1 MTDTVYSLM
10 DWAAIEELV
19 YSEASDPH
27 RLLGPHIVPQGVLIQ
42 AFIPTAASV
51 TVHTA
56 DTVHTA
62 WPMELADEAG
72 FFAALLP
79 GKTIPEYTLEVA
91 YDNGTVQTVHDPYAY
106 GPQLAEEDLKKF
118 DAGVLYNVY
127 EKLGAHPMEIG
138 GVSGTYFAVWAP
150 CAMRVSVVGDF
161 NLWDGRR
168 HQMRQLGNYGVF
180 ELFIPGV
187 TQGTIYKYEV
197 KAANGDAM
205 LKADPYGS
213 YAEVRPHDAS
223 IVWDVSHFTWH
234 DQEWMARRA
243 EGRCAVKQSPMSVY
257 EVHLGSWMRA
267 ESGTDAENAA
277 QSAGAA
283 PEKPEGA
290 AAKVQSAG
298 AAAGFLN
305 YRELAVKL
313 AAYVKEMGYTHV
325 ELMPVMEHPLDAS
338 LGYQTTGYYAPTSRH
353 GSPDDFQYFMDY
365 MHGQGIGVI
374 LDWTP
379 AQFPRNLAGLACF
392 DGSCVY
398 EHKDPRQGTHPQWGT
413 LIFNYRRLQVAN
425 FLIANA
431 LYWAEVYHADGIR
444 ADSVSAMLYLDYG
457 KAPGQ
462 WIPNI
467 YGGNENL
474 DAVDFLKRLAD
485 CFHKREDGAILIAEE
500 STAWPQV
507 TGGADEAL
515 GFDYKWNSG
524 WLDGLLSYM
533 RYDPYFRHQR
543 YGELTFSML
552 YAYSEEFILAFPHN
566 EMGHGRG
573 SMVSKMPGGTL
584 EAKLANLRAAY
595 GYWMT
600 HPGRKLLFMGQD
612 MGMTE
617 EWDEN
622 VSLPWDVPDAEDAAA
637 GEKTEAAGAGLAA
650 AETGKAEPAAA
661 EKAEGTEQ
669 NAETETVGAGQAKP
683 EKAAGTEQNAET
695 ETVGAEQAETEKA
708 TGTEQNAETETV
720 GAEQAETE
728 KATGTEQAA
737 AEKTANEQRLL
748 RQQFRQYVR
757 ALLHFYRS
765 HPALYMLDDQLEGFE
780 WIDCLSGQ
788 ENILVYLRR
797 AAAPKETLLVVCN
810 FAPVAHEKRRIGV
823 PFHGKYKEIFNS
835 SAAEYGGN
843 GMCNPRAVASRSI
856 ECDGREES
864 IAVRIAPMGV
874 QIFNCILNEGQP
886 RTLPDRAGGAGKT
899 GDSGK

>member
-1 MTDTVYSLM
+1 MTDTLYSLM

-19 YSEASDPH
+19 YSEACDPH
-27 RLLGPHIVPQGVLIQ
+27 RLLGPHIVPQGILIQ

-56 DTVHTA
+56 EPDPVKQPSRAGSTGRTEPGETSHADGMRRTELREDPRA
-62 WPMELADEAG
+62 GRTQDASWPMELADEAG
-72 FFAALLP
+72 FFAVLLP
-79 GKTIPEYTLEVA
+79 GKTVPKYTLEVT
-91 YDNGTVQTVHDPYAY
+91 YDNGTVQTIHDPYAY
-106 GPQLAEEDLKKF
+106 GPQLSEEDLKKF
-118 DAGVLYNVY
+118 DAGVLYNAY
-127 EKLGAHPMEIG
+127 EKLGAHPMVIG
-138 GVSGTYFAVWAP
+138 GVAGTYFAVWAP

-168 HQMRQLGNYGVF
+168 HQMRRLGNYGVF
-180 ELFIPGV
+180 EIFLPGV

-197 KAANGDAM
+197 KAANGAAM
-205 LKADPYGS
+205 LKADPYGT

-223 IVWDVSHFTWH
+223 IVWDVSQFTWH
-234 DQEWMARRA
+234 DQEWMASRA
-243 EGRCAVKQSPMSVY
+243 EGRGAAKQAPMSVY

-267 ESGTDAENAA
+267 ERGTDAENAA
-277 QSAGAA
+277 QSAGAV

-325 ELMPVMEHPLDAS
+325 ELLPVMEHPLDAS

-379 AQFPRNLAGLACF
+379 AQFPRDLAGLACF

-398 EHKDPRQGTHPQWGT
+398 EHRDPRQGTHPQWGT

-474 DAVDFLKRLAD
+474 DAVDFLKRLAA
-485 CFHKREDGAILIAEE
+485 CFHKREDGAVLIAEE

-515 GFDYKWNSG
+515 GFDYKWNGG
-524 WLDGLLSYM
+524 WLEGLLSYM

-573 SMVSKMPGGTL
+573 SMVSKMPGETL
-584 EAKLANLRAAY
+584 GAKLANLRAAY

-622 VSLPWDVPDAEDAAA
+622 ASLPWKVPEEADETA
-637 GEKTEAAGAGLAA
+637 GEPEK
-650 AETGKAEPAAA
+650 PAA
-661 EKAEGTEQ
+661 
-669 NAETETVGAGQAKP
+669 
-683 EKAAGTEQNAET
+683 
-695 ETVGAEQAETEKA
+695 
-708 TGTEQNAETETV
+708 
-720 GAEQAETE
+720 
-728 KATGTEQAA
+728 QAA
-737 AEKTANEQRLL
+737 DDSPAAKRE
-748 RQQFRQYVR
+748 FRDYVR

-765 HPALYMLDDQLEGFE
+765 HPALYTLDGQPEGFE
-780 WIDCLSGQ
+780 WVDCLSSQ

-797 AAAPKETLLVVCN
+797 SVSPDETILVVCN

-835 SAAEYGGN
+835 GAAEYGGS
-843 GMCNPRAVASRSI
+843 GVRNPRAAVSRPV

-864 IAVRIAPMGV
+864 IVIRVAPLGV
-874 QIFNCILNEGQP
+874 QIFSCIRSEG
-886 RTLPDRAGGAGKT
+886 
-899 GDSGK
+899 

>member
-1 MTDTVYSLM
+1 MTDTLYSLM

-27 RLLGPHIVPQGVLIQ
+27 RLLGPHIVPQGILIQ
-42 AFIPTAASV
+42 AFIPTAAAV
-51 TVHTA
+51 AVHTEGPISVKRIPLA
-56 DTVHTA
+56 DKTQRTQLPEDLWTGGA
-62 WPMELADEAG
+62 RDEFWPMELADEAG

-79 GKTIPEYTLEVA
+79 GETIPAYTLEVT
-91 YDNGTVQTVHDPYAY
+91 YDNGTVQTIHDPYAY

-118 DAGVLYNVY
+118 DAGVHYHVY
-127 EKLGAHPMEIG
+127 EKLGAHPMEID
-138 GVSGTYFAVWAP
+138 GVAGTYFAVWAP

-168 HQMRQLGNYGVF
+168 HQMRRLGNYGVF

-187 TQGTIYKYEV
+187 AQGAVYKYEV
-197 KAANGDAM
+197 KAANGAPM
-205 LKADPYGS
+205 LKADPYGTC
-213 YAEVRPHDAS
+213 AEVRPNNAS
-223 IVWDVSHFTWH
+223 IVWDVSHFEWH
-234 DQEWMARRA
+234 DQEWMAQRA
-243 EGRCAVKQSPMSVY
+243 EGRGTAKQAPMSVY

-267 ESGTDAENAA
+267 ERETDAENAA

-283 PEKPEGA
+283 PEKPEA
-290 AAKVQSAG
+290 AGVAAQSAG

-338 LGYQTTGYYAPTSRH
+338 LGYQITGYYAPTSRH

-374 LDWTP
+374 LDWAP
-379 AQFPRNLAGLACF
+379 AQFPRDLVGLACF

-431 LYWAEVYHADGIR
+431 VYWAEVYHADGIR

-474 DAVDFLKRLAD
+474 DAVDFLKRLAA
-485 CFHKREDGAILIAEE
+485 CFHKREDGAVLIAEE

-524 WLDGLLSYM
+524 WLEGLLSYM

-543 YGELTFSML
+543 YGELTFSLL

-573 SMVSKMPGGTL
+573 SMVSKMPGDTL
-584 EAKLANLRAAY
+584 DAKLANLRSAY

-600 HPGRKLLFMGQD
+600 HPGKKLLFMGQD

-617 EWDEN
+617 AWDEN
-622 VSLPWDVPDAEDAAA
+622 VSLPWDVPDAADAAA
-637 GEKTEAAGAGLAA
+637 GEKIKAGKAA
-650 AETGKAEPAAA
+650 AEVVKAVQTEVQTGAE
-661 EKAEGTEQ
+661 E
-669 NAETETVGAGQAKP
+669 
-683 EKAAGTEQNAET
+683 AAGTEQNAET
-695 ETVGAEQAETEKA
+695 EAAGA
-708 TGTEQNAETETV
+708 
-720 GAEQAETE
+720 
-728 KATGTEQAA
+728 EQAA
-737 AEKTANEQRLL
+737 AEKALEAAKAANEQRVLQ
-748 RQQFRQYVR
+748 RQFRQYVR

-765 HPALYMLDDQLEGFE
+765 HPALYALDDQPEGFE
-780 WIDCLSGQ
+780 WIDCLSSQ
-788 ENILVYLRR
+788 ENILVFLRR
-797 AAAPKETLLVVCN
+797 AASPEETLLVVCN

-835 SAAEYGGN
+835 DAAEYGGS
-843 GMCNPRAVASRSI
+843 GRVNPRAAVSRPI

-864 IAVRIAPMGV
+864 VSIRLAPLGV
-874 QIFNCILNEGQP
+874 QIFNCI
-886 RTLPDRAGGAGKT
+886 RDAG
-899 GDSGK
+899 

>member
-1 MTDTVYSLM
+1 MTDTLYSLM

-27 RLLGPHIVPQGVLIQ
+27 RLLGPHIVPQGILIQ
-42 AFIPTAASV
+42 AFIPTAAAV

-56 DTVHTA
+56 AESARTAAAPVHMAAAPDSAKRQLLAEKAQTPELLKELQEEPREKLRQGLQEEPRSGLRKEA
-62 WPMELADEAG
+62 QEDLQDGVAQEESWPMELADEAG

-79 GKTIPEYTLEVA
+79 GETIPSYTLEVT
-91 YDNGTVQTVHDPYAY
+91 YDNGTVQTIHDPYAY
-106 GPQLAEEDLKKF
+106 GPQLAEADLKKF
-118 DAGVLYNVY
+118 DAGVHYHVY

-138 GVSGTYFAVWAP
+138 GVAGTYFAVWAP

-168 HQMRQLGNYGVF
+168 HQMRRLGSYGVF

-187 TQGTIYKYEV
+187 AQGAVYKYEV
-197 KAANGDAM
+197 KAANGIPM
-205 LKADPYGS
+205 LKADPYGT
-213 YAEVRPHDAS
+213 YAEVRPHNAS
-223 IVWDVSHFTWH
+223 IVWDVSHFEWH

-243 EGRCAVKQSPMSVY
+243 EGCGTAKQAPMSVY

-267 ESGTDAENAA
+267 GRGTDADNAVQPA
-277 QSAGAA
+277 GAVPERPEDAGAA
-283 PEKPEGA
+283 A
-290 AAKVQSAG
+290 QTAG

-338 LGYQTTGYYAPTSRH
+338 LGYQITGYYAPTSRH

-374 LDWTP
+374 LDWAP
-379 AQFPRNLAGLACF
+379 AQFPRDLVGLACF

-431 LYWAEVYHADGIR
+431 VYWAEVYHADGIR

-474 DAVDFLKRLAD
+474 DAVDFLKRLAA
-485 CFHKREDGAILIAEE
+485 CFHKREDGAVLIAEE

-524 WLDGLLSYM
+524 WLEGLLGYM

-543 YGELTFSML
+543 YGELTFSLL

-573 SMVSKMPGGTL
+573 SMVSRMPGETL
-584 EAKLANLRAAY
+584 DAKLANLRAAY

-600 HPGRKLLFMGQD
+600 HPGKKLLFMGQD

-617 EWDEN
+617 AWDEN
-622 VSLPWDVPDAEDAAA
+622 VSLPWDVLDSADAAA
-637 GEKTEAAGAGLAA
+637 
-650 AETGKAEPAAA
+650 AENVKAAA
-661 EKAEGTEQ
+661 EKAEE
-669 NAETETVGAGQAKP
+669 
-683 EKAAGTEQNAET
+683 AAGTEQNTET
-695 ETVGAEQAETEKA
+695 EAAGA
-708 TGTEQNAETETV
+708 
-720 GAEQAETE
+720 
-728 KATGTEQAA
+728 EQAA
-737 AEKTANEQRLL
+737 AEMAMEAAQAAHEQRVLQ
-748 RQQFRQYVR
+748 RQFRQYVK

-765 HPALYMLDDQLEGFE
+765 HPALYALDDQPEGFE
-780 WIDCLSGQ
+780 WIDCLSSQ

-797 AAAPKETLLVVCN
+797 SASPEETLLVVCN

-835 SAAEYGGN
+835 DAAEYGGS
-843 GMCNPRAVASRSI
+843 GRVNPRAAVSRPI

-864 IAVRIAPMGV
+864 VSIRLAPLGV
-874 QIFNCILNEGQP
+874 QIFHCI
-886 RTLPDRAGGAGKT
+886 RDAG
-899 GDSGK
+899 

>member
-1 MTDTVYSLM
+1 MTDILYSLM

-27 RLLGPHIVPQGVLIQ
+27 RLLGPHVVPQGVLIQ
-42 AFIPTAASV
+42 AFIPTAVSV
-51 TVHTA
+51 AVHTA
-56 DTVHTA
+56 GGKEPAGPEDAADAPLSAGEREPV

-79 GKTIPEYTLEVA
+79 GETIPEYTLEVT
-91 YDNGTVQTVHDPYAY
+91 YDNGSVQTIHDPYAY
-106 GPQLAEEDLKKF
+106 GPQLSEADLKKF

-138 GVSGTYFAVWAP
+138 GVAGTYFAVWAP

-168 HQMRQLGNYGVF
+168 HQMRRLGGYGVF
-180 ELFIPGV
+180 EIFLPGV
-187 TQGTIYKYEV
+187 GPGTIYKYEV
-197 KAANGDAM
+197 KAAGGAAM
-205 LKADPYGS
+205 LKADPYGT

-223 IVWDVSHFTWH
+223 VVWDVSHYAWH

-243 EGRCAVKQSPMSVY
+243 AGRGEEKQAPMSVY
-257 EVHLGSWMRA
+257 EVHLGSWMRREPEAA
-267 ESGTDAENAA
+267 EKTAAEPALSAADAAVS
-277 QSAGAA
+277 SAVAE
-283 PEKPEGA
+283 PR
-290 AAKVQSAG
+290 KVDEG

-313 AAYVKEMGYTHV
+313 AVYVKEMGYTHV

-365 MHGQGIGVI
+365 MHGQGVGVI

-413 LIFNYRRLQVAN
+413 LIFNYGRPQVAN

-444 ADSVSAMLYLDYG
+444 ADSVAAMLYLDYG

-462 WIPNI
+462 WIPNL

-474 DAVDFLKRLAD
+474 DAVDFLKRLTA
-485 CFHKREDGAILIAEE
+485 CFHKREDGALLIAEE

-507 TGGADEAL
+507 TGTEDSAL

-524 WLDGLLSYM
+524 WLGGLLTYM
-533 RYDPYFRHQR
+533 RYDPYFRSQR

-552 YAYSEEFILAFPHN
+552 YAYSEEFILAFPHH
-566 EMGHGRG
+566 EMGRGRG
-573 SMVSKMPGGTL
+573 SMASKMPGDTL
-584 EAKLANLRAAY
+584 AVKLAHLRAAY
-595 GYWMT
+595 GYWIT
-600 HPGRKLLFMGQD
+600 HPGKKLLFMGQD

-622 VSLPWDVPDAEDAAA
+622 AVLPWSSFAEAGAVAAA
-637 GEKTEAAGAGLAA
+637 GTDAGMAAA
-650 AETGKAEPAAA
+650 AEAEAAAVPAAEA
-661 EKAEGTEQ
+661 G
-669 NAETETVGAGQAKP
+669 AETAVDTEAGAVP
-683 EKAAGTEQNAET
+683 AADMEA
-695 ETVGAEQAETEKA
+695 GA
-708 TGTEQNAETETV
+708 V
-720 GAEQAETE
+720 P
-728 KATGTEQAA
+728 AA
-737 AEKTANEQRLL
+737 DIESVADAPKEDVPALQR
-748 RQQFRQYVR
+748 QFRDYVKE
-757 ALLHFYRS
+757 LLHFYRA
-765 HPALYMLDDQLEGFE
+765 HPALSALDGQPEGFE
-780 WIDCLSGQ
+780 WIDCLSSE

-797 AAAPKETLLVVCN
+797 SAAPEETLLVVCN
-810 FAPVAHEKRRIGV
+810 FVPVAYAKRRIGV

-835 SAAEYGGN
+835 DAGKYGGS
-843 GMCNPRAVASRSI
+843 GMTNPRAVLSRAV

-864 IAVRIAPMGV
+864 ITIHLAPLGV
-874 QIFNCILNEGQP
+874 QIFNCIRN
-886 RTLPDRAGGAGKT
+886 AG
-899 GDSGK
+899 